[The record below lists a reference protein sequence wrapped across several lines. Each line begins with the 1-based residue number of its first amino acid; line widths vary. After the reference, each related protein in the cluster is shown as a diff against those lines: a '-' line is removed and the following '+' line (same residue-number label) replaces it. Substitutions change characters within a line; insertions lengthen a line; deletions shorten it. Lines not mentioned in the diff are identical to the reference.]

1 MNYSLNLKSV
11 IVMLL
16 PLYGLLAVFF
26 LWPLGLVGWSSIWEN
41 GFTLRGYAQVLSNPL
56 IHRVLGN
63 TLVIS
68 VTATVASLVL
78 GYIVALHLARL
89 PASKRTPYLVMVM
102 LPFWTSILVKSYA
115 FTVVLGSAGI
125 IAKLAGWISGDAWH
139 PDLMFNRTGVVIGMS
154 NYLLPFMV
162 LPILT
167 SLTAQNRNLKF
178 AAEMMGAG
186 QWLIFAR
193 ITLPLSMPGVIAGVL
208 MCLTLSMG
216 MYITPALLG
225 GPRDMMLA
233 NLIDFYTR
241 QTLDWTLA
249 ASIAMMLLV
258 LSGVLIALLG
268 RVQRGQEAFA

>member
-11 IVMLL
+11 VVMLL

-41 GFTLRGYAQVLSNPL
+41 GFTARGYAQVLSNPL
-56 IHRVLGN
+56 IHRVLVN

-125 IAKLAGWISGDAWH
+125 VAKLAGWISGDAWH